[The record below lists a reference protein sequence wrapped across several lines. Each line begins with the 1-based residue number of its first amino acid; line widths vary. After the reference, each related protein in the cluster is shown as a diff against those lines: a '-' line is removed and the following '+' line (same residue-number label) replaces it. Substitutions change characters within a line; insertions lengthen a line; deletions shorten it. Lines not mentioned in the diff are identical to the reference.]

1 MVQFHPWFK
10 FCFPLFLSMVI
21 YDNELKTKEN
31 KIELRIKLNHNITNE
46 MKTVL
51 MKKSLSF
58 AHSR

>member
-1 MVQFHPWFK
+1 
-10 FCFPLFLSMVI
+10 MVI